1 MKSKSLALSVLLLV
15 STALPP
21 SWAQS
26 VPAQLAG
33 YSANWSD
40 PAPTPPKDATLGQA
54 IAMLMPSTQGFFAI
68 VQVPNLDVK
77 VTWPE
82 GVSRMEALHDVL
94 EANGL
99 YAMGGSD
106 SLKIYSQTPSDPPP
120 RPVRIVARY
129 VAKAAPAP
137 AHTPAAAPAA
147 STSVAAIAAAPAAS
161 APVAAPAAPSQWV
174 IHKGETISSALKS
187 WAKAAG
193 WVVEW
198 SLPKDWDAPQTT
210 SFSGSF
216 EQALAQVVKALA
228 ANGADIRVVIHSANQ
243 TAVVRSAGN

>member
-1 MKSKSLALSVLLLV
+1 MKTKSIALSVILLT
-15 STALPP
+15 SAALPV

-40 PAPTPPKDATLGQA
+40 PAPTPPKDVTLGQA

-68 VQVPNLDVK
+68 AQVPNLDVK
-77 VTWPE
+77 VTWPA

-106 SLKIYSQTPSDPPP
+106 SLKIYSQTPSDHPP

-129 VAKAAPAP
+129 VAQAAPSATVPPASAPASAPAP
-137 AHTPAAAPAA
+137 AAAGAAVAPAPAA
-147 STSVAAIAAAPAAS
+147 QTM
-161 APVAAPAAPSQWV
+161 PSQWV

-187 WAKAAG
+187 WAKTAG

-198 SLPKDWDAPQTT
+198 NLQKDWDAPQNT

-216 EQALAQVVKALA
+216 EQALAQAVKALA

-243 TAVVRSAGN
+243 IAVVRAAGN